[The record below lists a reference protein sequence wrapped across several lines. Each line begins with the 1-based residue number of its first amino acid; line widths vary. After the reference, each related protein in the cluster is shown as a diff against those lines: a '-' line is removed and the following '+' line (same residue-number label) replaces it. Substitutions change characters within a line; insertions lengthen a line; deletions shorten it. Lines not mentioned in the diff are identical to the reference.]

1 MSIKVTSWALNDAPV
16 EDPVLVLVLVAMAER
31 ANDDGTTTY
40 QSVDTIARKAR
51 ISVRTCQR
59 KLRELEDAGLIR
71 RGNQDFTAHLKAGHR
86 PVVYDLAVHLNRGA
100 NLAPHDASGVPNVH
114 EWGAKSGTSG
124 VPRLADESS
133 LNRPSDSSV
142 LFAHEEAPV
151 VKVKKSS
158 TSVPDKISISAEM
171 KEWALGNAPSVVHSL
186 ERETASFLDWHRSRG
201 RKYLDWTAAWR
212 NWMRKAHEFNVRT
225 AGGVAHAPQAQPA
238 HNGRRLNINYDEPDT
253 GDATGYSTSTR

>member
-40 QSVDTIARKAR
+40 QSVETIARKAR

-100 NLAPHDASGVPNVH
+100 NLAPHDVSGVPTAH

-133 LNRPSDSSV
+133 FDSSRESSV
-142 LFAHEEAPV
+142 HLFEVPPV
-151 VKVKKSS
+151 VKAKKKVS
-158 TSVPDKISISAEM
+158 TGAPDNFHISNDMEVWVMSKVP
-171 KEWALGNAPSVVHSL
+171 ALTRTTES
-186 ERETASFLDWHRSRG
+186 ETAKFLSYHKAKGTKFVDWE
-201 RKYLDWTAAWR
+201 AAWR
-212 NWMRKAHEFNVRT
+212 NWMLKANEYVQRGVPPQVAT
-225 AGGVAHAPQAQPA
+225 ALA